1 MEKNK
6 QRSNV
11 TNGAIVEEV
20 EPLVMLKQIKEFTD
34 NGWTLIK
41 LKTTAWERFQAYFE
55 KVDKI

>member
-41 LKTTAWERFQAYFE
+41 LKTNAWERFQAYFE